1 MEAKSENSVM
11 TNTKVDEIS
20 SHEMKPQCLRGT
32 DEEAVATETT
42 FKEDVSLVDVGMKN
56 DDDVDDESDEIEDGE
71 LVSSSSSESEL
82 EPEETVQEK
91 GKSY

>member
-1 MEAKSENSVM
+1 VEAKSENSVM